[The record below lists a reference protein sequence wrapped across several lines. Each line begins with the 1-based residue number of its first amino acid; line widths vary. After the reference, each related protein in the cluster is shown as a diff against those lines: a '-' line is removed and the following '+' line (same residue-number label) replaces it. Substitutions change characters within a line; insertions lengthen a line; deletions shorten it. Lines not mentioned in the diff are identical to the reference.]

1 MFYKATS
8 KYLDVFCLELHNL
21 LTTELRLKIECVLLC
36 SLFSSQGTK
45 NMHLYYIWGKKAL
58 NKQEGKMWVI
68 LFRFE

>member
-1 MFYKATS
+1 MFYKTTS

-21 LTTELRLKIECVLLC
+21 LTTELRLKIERVLLC

-45 NMHLYYIWGKKAL
+45 NMHLYYIWKKTL
-58 NKQEGKMWVI
+58 NKQEGKIWVI